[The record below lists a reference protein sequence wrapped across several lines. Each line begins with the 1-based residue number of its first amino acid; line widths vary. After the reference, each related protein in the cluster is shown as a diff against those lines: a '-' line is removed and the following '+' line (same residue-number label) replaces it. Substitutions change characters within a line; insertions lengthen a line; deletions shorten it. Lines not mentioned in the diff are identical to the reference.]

1 VASEEFCQSLRKT
14 INDCIDKEFI
24 KMENIGFKLE
34 SRNRNDAFTG
44 SESNEKL
51 SQKAIGRYLG

>member
-1 VASEEFCQSLRKT
+1 
-14 INDCIDKEFI
+14 
-24 KMENIGFKLE
+24 MENISFKLE